1 MITLPDWPIDLILLL
16 LILAANGAP
25 ALLGRWLGQ
34 RGAWPVD
41 AGIIMSDGQPLFG
54 QSKTWRGLA
63 AALLITA
70 VCALLA
76 GWSWLLG
83 LAIACAAMAG
93 DLLSSTLKRRRGLA
107 PSTQVPLLDEI
118 PEALFPA
125 LVAKAWLGLGWIDV
139 GLVVAGFLIGHLVAN
154 QLAGRASQTG

>member
-1 MITLPDWPIDLILLL
+1 MPPDWPADLILLL

-34 RGAWPVD
+34 GGAWPVD
-41 AGIIMSDGQPLFG
+41 GGLLMSDGHPLFG
-54 QSKTWRGLA
+54 RSKTWRGLG
-63 AALLITA
+63 AALLATP
-70 VCALLA
+70 VCALLT

-83 LAIACAAMAG
+83 LAIACATMAG
-93 DLLSSTLKRRRGLA
+93 DLLSSCVKRRLGLA

-118 PEALFPA
+118 PESLFPA
-125 LVAKAWLGLGWIDV
+125 LVAKAWLDLGWIDV